1 MNRQDRAV
9 PDQGSELGYHTTQ
22 NTSEIQKKYAFI
34 LQSLVKP
41 RCGRMVGFSAGSENL
56 HGVRSVQRGRRCAL
70 GLWFTLNP
78 FYEEIE
84 HILAKQVLHQV
95 QQGGSITDQLLHELK
110 KHVSVSPSTSNP
122 KQTSTVTTE
131 QLKLR
136 DKYVKE
142 SLSLHQESGEM
153 LASDSNKV
161 QIERH
166 KKENILDMYMPHD
179 NYGHEDYQTV

>member
-1 MNRQDRAV
+1 
-9 PDQGSELGYHTTQ
+9 
-22 NTSEIQKKYAFI
+22 
-34 LQSLVKP
+34 
-41 RCGRMVGFSAGSENL
+41 MVGFSAGRENL

-122 KQTSTVTTE
+122 KQTSAAATE

-153 LASDSNKV
+153 LASGDPNKV
-161 QIERH
+161 QIEWH
-166 KKENILDMYMPHD
+166 KNENILDLYMPHD
-179 NYGHEDYQTV
+179 NSGYEDYQTV

>member
-1 MNRQDRAV
+1 M
-9 PDQGSELGYHTTQ
+9 
-22 NTSEIQKKYAFI
+22 II

-41 RCGRMVGFSAGSENL
+41 RCGRLVGFSAGSENL

-84 HILAKQVLHQV
+84 HILAKQVLLQV

-110 KHVSVSPSTSNP
+110 KHVFVAPSISNP
-122 KQTSTVTTE
+122 TQTSTITRE
-131 QLKLR
+131 QLKLH

-142 SLSLHQESGEM
+142 SFHQESGEM
-153 LASDSNKV
+153 LASSDSNKV

-166 KKENILDMYMPHD
+166 KNGNILDLYMPHD
-179 NYGHEDYQTV
+179 NYGYEDY

>member
-1 MNRQDRAV
+1 LNEDFEGGEFVFAA
-9 PDQGSELGYHTTQ
+9 DLTAK
-22 NTSEIQKKYAFI
+22 NI
-34 LQSLVKP
+34 QSLVKP
-41 RCGRMVGFSAGSENL
+41 RCGRLVGFSSGSENL

-110 KHVSVSPSTSNP
+110 KHVSIAPSTSNP
-122 KQTSTVTTE
+122 KHTPMVTTE
-131 QLKLR
+131 QLKLHNN
-136 DKYVKE
+136 YVKG

-153 LASDSNKV
+153 LASGDSNKV
-161 QIERH
+161 QIEWH
-166 KKENILDMYMPHD
+166 KNENILDLYMPHD
-179 NYGHEDYQTV
+179 NYGYEDYQIV

>member
-1 MNRQDRAV
+1 M
-9 PDQGSELGYHTTQ
+9 
-22 NTSEIQKKYAFI
+22 
-34 LQSLVKP
+34 KP
-41 RCGRMVGFSAGSENL
+41 RCGRLVGFSAGSENL

-78 FYEEIE
+78 FYEEVE
-84 HILAKQVLHQV
+84 HILAKQVLDQV

-110 KHVSVSPSTSNP
+110 KHVSVAPSVSNP

-131 QLKLR
+131 QLKLH

-153 LASDSNKV
+153 LASGDSNRV

-166 KKENILDMYMPHD
+166 KNENILDLYMPHD
-179 NYGHEDYQTV
+179 NYGYEDYQIV